1 MKSLGYLLITV
12 GFLAG
17 AFFAVEQR
25 EGVPVASFLVALAIG
40 AAGVALS
47 RAAKRKEATAPET
60 LRSNLAAIESSLAS
74 VVGKIGRLD
83 AGKAEQDVY
92 ELHDIIDR
100 EFPDDLD
107 AFVQARNS
115 LRHSFGLQA
124 FADVMN
130 PFAAGERYLN
140 RVWSASTDGYIDEA
154 HAYLTRAREQF
165 ETALEIFR
173 GLKPAEKGDRYKS

>member
-1 MKSLGYLLITV
+1 MKKLGYLLLVV

-25 EGVPVASFLVALAIG
+25 EGVRTTNFLVALAIG
-40 AAGVALS
+40 AVGVGMA
-47 RAAKRKEATAPET
+47 RAAKRQEATAADTIRTNLEVIET
-60 LRSNLAAIESSLAS
+60 SLVS
-74 VVGKIGRLD
+74 VVEKVVRLD
-83 AGKAEQDVY
+83 EGKADEDVY
-92 ELHDIIDR
+92 ELRHIIDR

-107 AFVQARNS
+107 AFVQARYS

-154 HAYLTRAREQF
+154 HKYVTMAREQF
-165 ETALEIFR
+165 EEALEI
-173 GLKPAEKGDRYKS
+173 LKRVKLL